1 MTDCKELRQE
11 VRRVLVSL
19 DPRWI
24 EAASKE
30 LNNRLTELVE
40 KELGGR
46 IEHVLAWIPYFPG
59 EIDLSGFITEQLE
72 RRVVYLPRVLPDHS
86 MTFIA
91 VGYDWR
97 ENVSAG
103 FFGIP
108 EPCGSLGRVYDYKMA
123 PYTAVI
129 VPGLAFDRQ
138 GNRLGRGGGWVTV
151 WGGVGGAMIA
161 FLPQRG

>member
-59 EIDLSGFITEQLE
+59 EI
-72 RRVVYLPRVLPDHS
+72 
-86 MTFIA
+86 
-91 VGYDWR
+91 
-97 ENVSAG
+97 N
-103 FFGIP
+103 
-108 EPCGSLGRVYDYKMA
+108 
-123 PYTAVI
+123 
-129 VPGLAFDRQ
+129 
-138 GNRLGRGGGWVTV
+138 
-151 WGGVGGAMIA
+151 
-161 FLPQRG
+161 